1 VAIHLL
7 VALTVLSHLGFAGS
21 RLAVPLLAVDQ
32 GASAFLVGTIVA
44 LYALF
49 PTVLALPAGRMADRV
64 GFRAPLLFGTA
75 AILVALLVPFLW
87 PTLAALYFSASLLG
101 LGFMAFQLATQTLAG
116 AIAGPAQR
124 TRNFSLVSLA
134 YALGNLGGPLI
145 AGALIDAIGYA
156 YTFLAL
162 AVPLVPA
169 TALAA
174 TSRRWL
180 AEVHV
185 KSESASGGA
194 LDLLKIA
201 PLRNTL
207 VAGGIVATAWD
218 VYQFVMP
225 IYGRAIGLSATTIG
239 VVMSAF
245 GISIILVRVVLPS
258 IVRRTGEAEM
268 LTYAMFIACAAF
280 VVFPFFQNP
289 WPLAAASFLLGIG
302 CGCGQPLSMSL
313 VYNASPRGR
322 IGEATGL
329 RLTVNQVTHLIVP
342 LLFGGLGSAAGYTVV
357 FLTNAGFLAAG
368 GWLGLRSRERRFDSD
383 PGRH

>member
-1 VAIHLL
+1 MAIHLL
-7 VALTVLSHLGFAGS
+7 VALTVLTHLGFAGS

-64 GFRAPLLFGTA
+64 GFRMPLLFGTG
-75 AILVALLVPFLW
+75 AILAALLVPFAW
-87 PTLAALYFSASLLG
+87 PTLTALYFSACVLG

-116 AIAGPAQR
+116 AIAGPAER
-124 TRNFSLVSLA
+124 TRNFSLLSLA
-134 YALGNLGGPLI
+134 FALGNFGGPLV
-145 AGALIDAIGYA
+145 AGALIDMVGHA

-162 AVPLVPA
+162 ALPLVPA
-169 TALAA
+169 TLLAV

-180 AEVHV
+180 ADVRV
-185 KSESASGGA
+185 KAESASGGA
-194 LDLLKIA
+194 LDLLRIA

-207 VAGGIVATAWD
+207 IAGGIVATAWD

-225 IYGRAIGLSATTIG
+225 IYGSAIGLSATAIG

-245 GISIILVRVVLPS
+245 GISIILVRIVLPP
-258 IVRRTGEAEM
+258 IVRHTGEAQM

-280 VVFPFFQNP
+280 VLFPFFENP

-313 VYNASPRGR
+313 IYNAAPRGR

-342 LLFGGLGSAAGYTVV
+342 LLFGGLGSAAGYTLV
-357 FLTNAGFLAAG
+357 FLTNAGFLVAG
-368 GWLGLRSRERRFDSD
+368 GWLGLRSHPKK
-383 PGRH
+383 PG

>member
-1 VAIHLL
+1 VAIHFL
-7 VALTVLSHLGFAGS
+7 VAITMLSHVGFAGS
-21 RLAVPLLAVDQ
+21 RLAVPLLAVDRD
-32 GASAFLVGTIVA
+32 ASAFLVGTIVA

-49 PTVLALPAGRMADRV
+49 PTVLALPAGKLADRM
-64 GFRAPLLFGTA
+64 GFRMPLIFGTA
-75 AILVALLVPFLW
+75 SILAALLVPFVW
-87 PTLAALYFSASLLG
+87 PTLLALYVSAAVLG
-101 LGFMAFQLATQTLAG
+101 LGFMALQLATQTLAG
-116 AIAGPAQR
+116 AIAGPAER

-134 YALGNLGGPLI
+134 FALGNFGGPLL
-145 AGALIDAIGYA
+145 AGALIDTVGYA
-156 YTFLAL
+156 WAFLAL

-169 TALAA
+169 TALAV

-180 AEVHV
+180 PEVEV
-185 KSESASGGA
+185 KSGAASGGA
-194 LDLLKIA
+194 LDLLKIV

-207 VAGGIVATAWD
+207 IAGGIVATAWD

-225 IYGRAIGLSATTIG
+225 IYGRAIGLSATAIG

-245 GISIILVRVVLPS
+245 GISIILLRVVLPA

-280 VVFPFFQNP
+280 VVFPFFENP
-289 WPLAAASFLLGIG
+289 WALAAASFVLGIG

-313 VYNASPRGR
+313 IYNASPRGR

-342 LLFGGLGSAAGYTVV
+342 LLFGGLGTAAGYTVV

-368 GWLGLRSRERRFDSD
+368 GYLGLRSHEKRA
-383 PGRH
+383 PPP

>member
-1 VAIHLL
+1 MAIHLL
-7 VALTVLSHLGFAGS
+7 VLLTILTHLGFAGS

-32 GASAFLVGTIVA
+32 GASAFLVGSIVA

-64 GFRAPLLFGTA
+64 GFRTPLIFGA
-75 AILVALLVPFLW
+75 GAILAALLVPYVW
-87 PTLAALYFSASLLG
+87 PTLTALYFSACVLG

-116 AIAGPAQR
+116 AIAGPAER
-124 TRNFSLVSLA
+124 TRNFSLLSLA
-134 YALGNLGGPLI
+134 FALGNFGGPLL
-145 AGALIDAIGYA
+145 AGVLIDTIGYA
-156 YTFLAL
+156 HTFLAL
-162 AVPLVPA
+162 AVPLMPA
-169 TALAA
+169 TVLAV

-180 AEVHV
+180 TDVRMKA
-185 KSESASGGA
+185 ESASGGA
-194 LDLLKIA
+194 LDLLKIV

-207 VAGGIVATAWD
+207 IAGGIVATAWD

-225 IYGRAIGLSATTIG
+225 LYGRAIGLSATAIG

-245 GISIILVRVVLPS
+245 GISIILVRIVLPP
-258 IVRRTGEAEM
+258 IVRRTGEAPM

-280 VVFPFFQNP
+280 VLFPFFENP
-289 WPLAAASFLLGIG
+289 WPLAAASFVLGIG

-313 VYNASPRGR
+313 IYNAAPRGR

-357 FLTNAGFLAAG
+357 FLTNAGFLVAG
-368 GWLGLRSRERRFDSD
+368 GWLGLRSHPKKSE
-383 PGRH
+383 

>member
-7 VALTVLSHLGFAGS
+7 VALTILSHLGFAGS
-21 RLAVPLLAVDQ
+21 RLAVPLLAVDE
-32 GASAFLVGTIVA
+32 GASAFLVGSIVA

-49 PTVLALPAGRMADRV
+49 PTVLALPAGRMADRM
-64 GFRAPLLFGTA
+64 GFRIPLIFGTA
-75 AILVALLVPFLW
+75 SILVALLVPFAW
-87 PTLAALYFSASLLG
+87 PALPALYVSACVLG

-116 AIAGPAQR
+116 AIAAPGER

-134 YALGNLGGPLI
+134 YALGNFGGPLV
-145 AGALIDAIGYA
+145 AGVLIDAVGYA

-162 AVPLVPA
+162 AVPLIPA
-169 TALAA
+169 TVLAV

-180 AEVHV
+180 KAAHV
-185 KSESASGGA
+185 KSESTSGRA
-194 LDLLKIA
+194 LDLLRIA

-225 IYGRAIGLSATTIG
+225 IYGRSIGLSATAIG

-245 GISIILVRVVLPS
+245 GISIILVRVVLPA
-258 IVRRTGEAEM
+258 IVRRTGEAQM

-280 VVFPFFQNP
+280 ILFPFFQNP

-313 VYNASPRGR
+313 VYNAAPRGR

-342 LLFGGLGSAAGYTVV
+342 LLFGGLGSATGYTVV
-357 FLTNAGFLAAG
+357 FLTNAGFLVAG
-368 GWLGLRSRERRFDSD
+368 GYLGLRSHAKSPDSS
-383 PGRH
+383 

>member
-7 VALTVLSHLGFAGS
+7 VTLTVLTHLGFAGS
-21 RLAVPLLAVDQ
+21 RLAVPLLAVDE
-32 GASAFLVGTIVA
+32 GASAFLVGSIVA

-49 PTVLALPAGRMADRV
+49 PTVLALPAGRMADRM
-64 GFRAPLLFGTA
+64 GFRIPLISGTA
-75 AILVALLVPFLW
+75 AILVALLVPFLS
-87 PTLAALYFSASLLG
+87 PTLPALYFSAAVLG

-116 AIAGPAQR
+116 AIAAPAER

-134 YALGNLGGPLI
+134 YALGNFGGPLI
-145 AGALIDAIGYA
+145 AGALIDTIGYA

-169 TALAA
+169 TALAV

-180 AEVHV
+180 QAVHV
-185 KSESASGGA
+185 KSESAHGGA

-207 VAGGIVATAWD
+207 IAGGIVATAWD

-225 IYGRAIGLSATTIG
+225 LYGRAIGLSATAIG
-239 VVMSAF
+239 IIMSAF
-245 GISIILVRVVLPS
+245 GISIILVRIVLPS
-258 IVRRTGEAEM
+258 IVRRTGEAQM

-280 VVFPFFQNP
+280 FLFPFFQNP

-313 VYNASPRGR
+313 VYNAAPRGR

-357 FLTNAGFLAAG
+357 FLTNAGFLVAG
-368 GWLGLRSRERRFDSD
+368 GYLGLRSHAKP
-383 PGRH
+383 PGES

>member
-7 VALTVLSHLGFAGS
+7 VTLTVLTHLGFAGS
-21 RLAVPLLAVDQ
+21 RLAVPLLAVDE
-32 GASAFLVGTIVA
+32 GASAFLVGSIVA

-49 PTVLALPAGRMADRV
+49 PTVLALPAGRMADRM
-64 GFRAPLLFGTA
+64 GFRIPLISGTA
-75 AILVALLVPFLW
+75 AILVALLVPFLS
-87 PTLAALYFSASLLG
+87 PTLPALYFSAAVLG

-116 AIAGPAQR
+116 AIAAPAER

-134 YALGNLGGPLI
+134 YALGNFGGPLI
-145 AGALIDAIGYA
+145 AGALIDTIGYA

-169 TALAA
+169 TALAV

-180 AEVHV
+180 KSVHV
-185 KSESASGGA
+185 KSESAHGGA

-207 VAGGIVATAWD
+207 IAGGIVATAWD

-225 IYGRAIGLSATTIG
+225 LYGRAIGLSATAIG
-239 VVMSAF
+239 IIMSAF
-245 GISIILVRVVLPS
+245 GISIILVRIVLPS
-258 IVRRTGEAEM
+258 IVRRTGEAQM

-280 VVFPFFQNP
+280 FLFPFFQNP

-313 VYNASPRGR
+313 VYNAAPRGR

-357 FLTNAGFLAAG
+357 FLTNAGFLVAG
-368 GWLGLRSRERRFDSD
+368 GYLGLRTHAKP
-383 PGRH
+383 PGES

>member
-1 VAIHLL
+1 VTIHLL
-7 VALTVLSHLGFAGS
+7 VALTILSHLGFAGS

-32 GASAFLVGTIVA
+32 GASAFLVGSIVA

-49 PTVLALPAGRMADRV
+49 PTVLALPAGRMADRL
-64 GFRAPLLFGTA
+64 GFRIPLVFGTTS
-75 AILVALLVPFLW
+75 ILLALLVPFVW
-87 PTLAALYFSASLLG
+87 PVLPALYFSACVLG

-116 AIAGPAQR
+116 AIAGPGER
-124 TRNFSLVSLA
+124 TRNFSLLSLA
-134 YALGNLGGPLI
+134 YALGNFGGPLI
-145 AGALIDAIGYA
+145 AGALIDTIGYA

-162 AVPLVPA
+162 AMPLVPA
-169 TALAA
+169 TVLAV
-174 TSRRWL
+174 TNRRWL
-180 AEVHV
+180 KAAHV
-185 KSESASGGA
+185 RSESASGGA

-225 IYGRAIGLSATTIG
+225 IYGRAIGLSATAIG

-245 GISIILVRVVLPS
+245 GISIILVRVVLPR
-258 IVRRTGEAEM
+258 IVRRTGEAQM

-280 VVFPFFQNP
+280 VLFPFFQNP

-313 VYNASPRGR
+313 IYNAAPRGR

-342 LLFGGLGSAAGYTVV
+342 LLFGGLGSAAGYTVI
-357 FLTNAGFLAAG
+357 FLTNAGFLVAG
-368 GWLGLRSRERRFDSD
+368 GYLGLRSHARSPD
-383 PGRH
+383 

>member
-1 VAIHLL
+1 MAIHLL
-7 VALTVLSHLGFAGS
+7 VALTTLTHLGFAGS
-21 RLAVPLLAVDQ
+21 RLAVPLLAVNQ
-32 GASAFLVGTIVA
+32 GASPFLVGSIVA

-64 GFRAPLLFGTA
+64 GFRIPLVFGA
-75 AILVALLVPFLW
+75 GAVLIALLVPYAW
-87 PTLAALYFSASLLG
+87 PTLTALYFSACVLG

-116 AIAGPAQR
+116 AIAGPAER
-124 TRNFSLVSLA
+124 TRNFSLLSLA
-134 YALGNLGGPLI
+134 YALGNFGGPLV
-145 AGALIDAIGYA
+145 AGALIDTIGYA
-156 YTFLAL
+156 HTFLAL

-169 TALAA
+169 TVLAV

-180 AEVHV
+180 ADVRV
-185 KSESASGGA
+185 KAESASGGA
-194 LDLLKIA
+194 LDLLKIV

-207 VAGGIVATAWD
+207 IAGGIVATAWD

-225 IYGRAIGLSATTIG
+225 IYGSAIGLSATAIG

-245 GISIILVRVVLPS
+245 GISIILVRIVLPP
-258 IVRRTGEAEM
+258 IVRHTGEAQM

-280 VVFPFFQNP
+280 VLVPFFENP
-289 WPLAAASFLLGIG
+289 WPLAAASFVLGIG

-313 VYNASPRGR
+313 IYNSAPRGR

-368 GWLGLRSRERRFDSD
+368 GWLGLRSHPGKSD
-383 PGRH
+383 AE

>member
-1 VAIHLL
+1 MAIHFLVAI
-7 VALTVLSHLGFAGS
+7 TMLSHVGFAGS
-21 RLAVPLLAVDQ
+21 RLAVPLLAVDRD
-32 GASAFLVGTIVA
+32 ASAFLVGTIVA

-49 PTVLALPAGRMADRV
+49 PTVLALPAGKLADRM
-64 GFRAPLLFGTA
+64 GFRMPLIFGTA
-75 AILVALLVPFLW
+75 SILAALLVPFVW
-87 PTLAALYFSASLLG
+87 PTLLALYVSAAVLG
-101 LGFMAFQLATQTLAG
+101 LGFMALQLATQTLAG
-116 AIAGPAQR
+116 AIAGPAER

-134 YALGNLGGPLI
+134 FALGNFGGPLL
-145 AGALIDAIGYA
+145 AGALIDTVGYA
-156 YTFLAL
+156 WAFLAL

-169 TALAA
+169 TALAV

-180 AEVHV
+180 PEVEV
-185 KSESASGGA
+185 KSGAASGGA
-194 LDLLKIA
+194 LDLLKIV

-207 VAGGIVATAWD
+207 IAGGIVATAWD

-225 IYGRAIGLSATTIG
+225 IYGRAIGLSATAIG

-245 GISIILVRVVLPS
+245 GISIILLRVVLPA

-280 VVFPFFQNP
+280 VVFPFFENP
-289 WPLAAASFLLGIG
+289 WALAAASFVLGIG

-313 VYNASPRGR
+313 IYNASPRGR

-342 LLFGGLGSAAGYTVV
+342 LLFGGLGTAAGYTVV

-368 GWLGLRSRERRFDSD
+368 GYLGLRSHEKRA
-383 PGRH
+383 PPP

>member
-1 VAIHLL
+1 MAIHLL
-7 VALTVLSHLGFAGS
+7 VALTILSHLGFAGS
-21 RLAVPLLAVDQ
+21 RLAVPLLAVDE
-32 GASAFLVGTIVA
+32 GASAFLVGSIVA

-49 PTVLALPAGRMADRV
+49 PTVLALPAGRMADRM
-64 GFRAPLLFGTA
+64 GFRIPLIFGTA
-75 AILVALLVPFLW
+75 SILVALLVPFAW
-87 PTLAALYFSASLLG
+87 PALPALYFSACVLG

-116 AIAGPAQR
+116 AIAAPGER

-134 YALGNLGGPLI
+134 YALGNFGGPLI
-145 AGALIDAIGYA
+145 AGALIDAVGYA

-169 TALAA
+169 TALAV

-180 AEVHV
+180 KTAHV
-185 KSESASGGA
+185 KSESASGRA
-194 LDLLKIA
+194 LDLLRIA

-225 IYGRAIGLSATTIG
+225 IYGRSIGLSATAIG

-245 GISIILVRVVLPS
+245 GISIILVRVVLPA
-258 IVRRTGEAEM
+258 IVRRTGEAQM

-280 VVFPFFQNP
+280 VLFPFFQNP

-313 VYNASPRGR
+313 VYNAAPRGR

-342 LLFGGLGSAAGYTVV
+342 LLFGALGSATGYTVV
-357 FLTNAGFLAAG
+357 FLTNAGFLVAG
-368 GWLGLRSRERRFDSD
+368 GYLGLRSHAKSPDST
-383 PGRH
+383 

>member
-1 VAIHLL
+1 MAIHLL
-7 VALTVLSHLGFAGS
+7 VLLTILTHLGFAGS

-32 GASAFLVGTIVA
+32 GASAFLVGSIVA

-64 GFRAPLLFGTA
+64 GFRIPLVFGTG
-75 AILVALLVPFLW
+75 AILAALLVPYAW
-87 PTLAALYFSASLLG
+87 PTLTALYFTACVLG

-116 AIAGPAQR
+116 AIAGPSER
-124 TRNFSLVSLA
+124 TRNFSLLSLA
-134 YALGNLGGPLI
+134 FALGNFGGPLI
-145 AGALIDAIGYA
+145 AGALIDAVGYA
-156 YTFLAL
+156 HTFLAL

-169 TALAA
+169 AVLAVS
-174 TSRRWL
+174 SRRWL
-180 AEVHV
+180 AEVRV
-185 KSESASGGA
+185 KAESASGGA
-194 LDLLKIA
+194 LDLLRIA

-207 VAGGIVATAWD
+207 IAGGIVATAWD

-225 IYGRAIGLSATTIG
+225 IYGAAIGLSATAIG

-245 GISIILVRVVLPS
+245 GIAIILVRIVLPP
-258 IVRRTGEAEM
+258 IVRHTGEAQM

-280 VVFPFFQNP
+280 VLFPFFENP

-313 VYNASPRGR
+313 IYNAAPRGR

-342 LLFGGLGSAAGYTVV
+342 LLFGGLGTAAGFTVV
-357 FLTNAGFLAAG
+357 FLTNAGFLVAG
-368 GWLGLRSRERRFDSD
+368 GWLGLRSHARKSD
-383 PGRH
+383 AD

>member
-7 VALTVLSHLGFAGS
+7 VTLTVLTHLGFAGS
-21 RLAVPLLAVDQ
+21 RLAVPLLAVDE
-32 GASAFLVGTIVA
+32 GASAFLVGSIVA

-49 PTVLALPAGRMADRV
+49 PTVLALPAGRMADRM
-64 GFRAPLLFGTA
+64 GFRIPLISGTA
-75 AILVALLVPFLW
+75 AILVALLVPFLS
-87 PTLAALYFSASLLG
+87 PTLPALYFSAVVLG

-116 AIAGPAQR
+116 AIGTPAER

-134 YALGNLGGPLI
+134 YALGNFGGPLI
-145 AGALIDAIGYA
+145 AGALIDTIGYA

-162 AVPLVPA
+162 AVPLLPA
-169 TALAA
+169 TALAV

-180 AEVHV
+180 TAVHV
-185 KSESASGGA
+185 KSDSAHGGA
-194 LDLLKIA
+194 LDMLKIA

-207 VAGGIVATAWD
+207 IAGGIVATAWD

-225 IYGRAIGLSATTIG
+225 LYGRAIGLSATAIG
-239 VVMSAF
+239 IIMSAF
-245 GISIILVRVVLPS
+245 GISIILVRIVLPS
-258 IVRRTGEAEM
+258 IVRRTGEAQM

-280 VVFPFFQNP
+280 FLFPFFQNP

-313 VYNASPRGR
+313 VYNAAPRGR

-357 FLTNAGFLAAG
+357 FLTNAGFLVAG
-368 GWLGLRSRERRFDSD
+368 GYLGLRSHAKP
-383 PGRH
+383 PGES

>member
-1 VAIHLL
+1 MAIHLL
-7 VALTVLSHLGFAGS
+7 VILTVLSHLGFAGS
-21 RLAVPLLAVDQ
+21 RLAVPLLAVDE
-32 GASAFLVGTIVA
+32 GASAFLVGSIVA

-49 PTVLALPAGRMADRV
+49 PTVLALPAGRMADRM
-64 GFRAPLLFGTA
+64 GFRIPLIFGTA
-75 AILVALLVPFLW
+75 AILVALLVPFLS
-87 PTLAALYFSASLLG
+87 PTLSALYFSAAVLG

-116 AIAGPAQR
+116 AIAAPAER

-134 YALGNLGGPLI
+134 YALGNFGGPLI
-145 AGALIDAIGYA
+145 AGALIDTIGYA

-169 TALAA
+169 TALAV

-180 AEVHV
+180 PAVHV
-185 KSESASGGA
+185 KSESAHGGA
-194 LDLLKIA
+194 LDLLRIA

-207 VAGGIVATAWD
+207 IAGGIVATAWD

-225 IYGRAIGLSATTIG
+225 LYGRAIGLSATAIG
-239 VVMSAF
+239 IIMSAF
-245 GISIILVRVVLPS
+245 GISIILVRIVLPS
-258 IVRRTGEAEM
+258 IVRRTGEAQM

-280 VVFPFFQNP
+280 FLFPFFQNP

-313 VYNASPRGR
+313 VYNATPRGR

-357 FLTNAGFLAAG
+357 FLTNAGFLVAG
-368 GWLGLRSRERRFDSD
+368 GYLGLRSHAKP
-383 PGRH
+383 PGES

>member
-1 VAIHLL
+1 MAIYLL
-7 VALTVLSHLGFAGS
+7 VLLTVLSHLGFAGS

-32 GASAFLVGTIVA
+32 GASPFLVGSIVA

-64 GFRAPLLFGTA
+64 GFRVPLVSGTA
-75 AILVALLVPFLW
+75 AILIALIVPYLW

-116 AIAGPAQR
+116 AIAGPAER
-124 TRNFSLVSLA
+124 ARNFSLVSLA
-134 YALGNLGGPLI
+134 YALGNFGGPLI

-156 YTFLAL
+156 STFLAL

-169 TALAA
+169 TALAV
-174 TSRRWL
+174 TSHRWL
-180 AEVHV
+180 PELRV

-194 LDLLKIA
+194 LDLLRIA

-207 VAGGIVATAWD
+207 IAGGIVATAWD
-218 VYQFVMP
+218 VYQFLMP
-225 IYGRAIGLSATTIG
+225 IYGRAIDLSATAIG

-245 GISIILVRVVLPS
+245 GISIILVRIVLPS
-258 IVRRTGEAEM
+258 IVRRTGEAQM
-268 LTYAMFIACAAF
+268 LTYAMFIACVAF
-280 VVFPFFQNP
+280 FLFPFFQSP

-322 IGEATGL
+322 VGEATGL
-329 RLTVNQVTHLIVP
+329 RLTVNQVTHLVVP

-357 FLTNAGFLAAG
+357 FLTNAGFLVAG
-368 GWLGLRSRERRFDSD
+368 GYMSLRTHPKPS
-383 PGRH
+383 GGN